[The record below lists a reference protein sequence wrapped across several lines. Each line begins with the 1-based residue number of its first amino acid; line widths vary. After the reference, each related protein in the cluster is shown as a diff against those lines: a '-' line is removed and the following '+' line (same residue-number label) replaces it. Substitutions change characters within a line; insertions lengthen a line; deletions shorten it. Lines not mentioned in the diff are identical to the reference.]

1 MTENQK
7 FKGLQEGN
15 KKLETQLQSIGADT
29 SKKFESLESNQK
41 LISSHLQE
49 TRD

>member
-7 FKGLQEGN
+7 FKGLEEGS
-15 KKLETQLQSIGADT
+15 KKLETQLQSIAADT
-29 SKKFESLESNQK
+29 SKIFESLESNQK
-41 LISSHLQE
+41 SFSSQLQE